1 MAVSSMC
8 GNIYK
13 NISIDTDVLDISA
26 HVGLFFMFAIKYD
39 TFMIIGVG
47 NN

>member
-13 NISIDTDVLDISA
+13 NISIDAEVLDESA
-26 HVGLFFMFAIKYD
+26 QVGPFFMFAIKYD